1 MEKGNNMIGNLFIL
15 GDSYSTYKDH
25 IPEGYAF
32 YYHPDVT
39 DPPSVMTME
48 LDETWWRRFI
58 KATDA
63 NLVRNDSWSGSTI
76 SYTGYL
82 GDCSSTSSFIYRY
95 RTLRDGGFFKE
106 NRIDTLLIFGAT
118 NDSWVPSPLGEDREY
133 TYEEDLYYV
142 FPAITCLMSEMK
154 KDLTDTRV
162 VFIVNTELNEKI
174 ADHIKNEAKRLGVD
188 TVALHDIEKIDGH
201 PTPVGMAEICDQIL
215 TKIK

>member
-1 MEKGNNMIGNLFIL
+1 MIGNLFIL

-48 LDETWWRRFI
+48 LCETWWQRFI

-63 NLVRNDSWSGSTI
+63 KLVRNDSWSGSTI

-95 RTLRDGGFFKE
+95 RTLRDEGFFKE

-133 TYEEDLYYV
+133 TSEEDLYYV
-142 FPAITCLMSEMK
+142 FPAITCLMSEMARE
-154 KDLTDTRV
+154 LTDTRI

-174 ADHIKNEAKRLGVD
+174 ADHIKSEAQRLGIE
-188 TVALHDIEKIDGH
+188 TVVLHDIEKVDGH
-201 PTPVGMAEICDQIL
+201 PTPVGMAQIADQIL
-215 TKIK
+215 AKIN